1 MTFVPQNRANLLAAA
16 EAAVA
21 ERTAERGPMQRLRA
35 RTRARLPLGRLTR
48 RTLALAAIGTALP
61 VGVGAA
67 VVALVHDAPPQQRSL
82 TAPLGA
88 GPDGRLIDRTP
99 LPRPPE
105 SLLAGYSRLR
115 DAAGPQERDDARM
128 RRATRDAGRRFG
140 LDPSAARVLT
150 RIDGNRLWLVPG
162 NGFACLAVEEPEPGG
177 QVALSCDAE
186 AVVLRAGLRVND
198 GKTIYGVLPDG
209 IDKIEVTDDDGFRH
223 VEPVSHNAYVL
234 RNASATVRYPVGD
247 RIEMFRVI
255 GSGG

>member
-1 MTFVPQNRANLLAAA
+1 MTFVPQNRANLVAAA

-21 ERTAERGPMQRLRA
+21 ERADRRRPLLGLRA
-35 RTRARLPLGRLTR
+35 RLRPGRLTR

-67 VVALVHDAPPQQRSL
+67 VVVLVHDAPPQQQPL

-99 LPRPPE
+99 LPRPPA
-105 SLLAGYSRLR
+105 SLLAGYGRLR
-115 DAAGPQERDDARM
+115 DDPGPDERDDARL
-128 RRATRDAGRRFG
+128 RAATQDVRSRFG
-140 LDPSAARVLT
+140 LDPSAARVLAQ
-150 RIDGNRLWLVPG
+150 IDGNRLWLVPG
-162 NGFACLAVEEPEPGG
+162 NGFACLAVEEPRPQGG
-177 QVALSCDAE
+177 VALSCDTE
-186 AVVLRAGLRVND
+186 AVVLRDGLRAND

-223 VEPVSHNAYVL
+223 VEPVSRNAYVL

-247 RIEMFRVI
+247 RVEMFRVI

>member
-1 MTFVPQNRANLLAAA
+1 MTLVPQNRANLVAAA

-21 ERTAERGPMQRLRA
+21 ARAAQRR
-35 RTRARLPLGRLTR
+35 RFRVTLPIGRLTR
-48 RTLALAAIGTALP
+48 RTLALAAIGAALP

-67 VVALVHDAPPQQRSL
+67 VVVLVQETPPKEQPR

-99 LPRPPE
+99 LARPPE

-115 DAAGPQERDDARM
+115 DAPSAEERDDAQM
-128 RRATRDAGRRFG
+128 RGWARNLRRRFG

-162 NGFACLAVEEPEPGG
+162 NGFTCLAVEEPTGG
-177 QVALSCDAE
+177 VNGGCDTE
-186 AVVLRAGLRVND
+186 AVVLRDGVRVNN
-198 GKTIYGVLPDG
+198 GTSIYGVLPDG

-255 GSGG
+255 GSSG

>member
-1 MTFVPQNRANLLAAA
+1 MTFVPQNRANLVAAA

-21 ERTAERGPMQRLRA
+21 RRAAERGPLQRLR
-35 RTRARLPLGRLTR
+35 TRLPLGRVTR

-67 VVALVHDAPPQQRSL
+67 VVVLVHDAPPKQQPL

-99 LPRPPE
+99 LPRPPA
-105 SLLAGYSRLR
+105 SLLAGYSALR
-115 DAAGPQERDDARM
+115 GEDRPASSDDARI
-128 RRATRDAGRRFG
+128 RDATRNLRRRFG

-150 RIDGNRLWLVPG
+150 QIDGNRLWLVPG
-162 NGFACLAVEEPEPGG
+162 NGFACLAVEEPAPKDE
-177 QVALSCDAE
+177 VTLSCDTE
-186 AVVLRAGLRVND
+186 AVVVRDGLRANV

-234 RNASATVRYPVGD
+234 RDASATVRYPVGD

>member
-1 MTFVPQNRANLLAAA
+1 MTFVPQNRANLVAAA

-21 ERTAERGPMQRLRA
+21 ERGAPRRL
-35 RTRARLPLGRLTR
+35 RARLPLGRLTR

-67 VVALVHDAPPQQRSL
+67 VVALVHDAPPKQQPL

-99 LPRPPE
+99 LPRPPA

-115 DAAGPQERDDARM
+115 DPAGPEERDDARL
-128 RRATRDAGRRFG
+128 RGATRDAARRFG

-162 NGFACLAVEEPEPGG
+162 NGFACLVVEEPAPSGAVTINCET
-177 QVALSCDAE
+177 E
-186 AVVLRAGLRVND
+186 AVVLRAGLRAND

-209 IDKIEVTDDDGFRH
+209 IDRIEVTDDDGFRH

-234 RNASATVRYPVGD
+234 PDASATVRYPVGD
-247 RIEMFRVI
+247 RVEVFRVI